1 METNQFAEFVSAV
14 VKQLPRDISP
24 TAAQGWIQNQEAL
37 ANALRKAL
45 APAYRLVVDYAQSL
59 AQMIAAGRYDYANSD
74 ITSGNF
80 PTTANDGKQEVV
92 VELAHFGRDMES
104 DAVLKKFEARGL
116 RAATLPELLAFGA
129 TYPEKQ
135 REFPIV
141 ALGSVWQGRGG
152 GRDVPCLDGGGSGRE
167 LDLDWDGHRWFGS
180 CRFAAVRK

>member
-141 ALGSVWQGRGG
+141 ALGSVRR
-152 GRDVPCLDGGGSGRE
+152 RDVDRVVPYLNGDGSKRLLYLSWIDNRWNGR
-167 LDLDWDGHRWFGS
+167 